1 VKAIVYSEY
10 GGPEVVR
17 LADIDVPVPAEDE
30 ILVEVQAAAVNPLDW
45 HLTRGTPLPLRAMT
59 GFRTPK
65 KSQRLGADFAGTVT
79 AAGRNVTLFRPGDA
93 VFGGMTPPSG
103 RLPST

>member
-30 ILVEVQAAAVNPLDW
+30 ILVAVQAAAVNPLDW
-45 HLTRGTPLPLRAMT
+45 HLTRGTPPAAASHDWFSHTEEEPAAWRRLRRH
-59 GFRTPK
+59 GH
-65 KSQRLGADFAGTVT
+65 
-79 AAGRNVTLFRPGDA
+79 
-93 VFGGMTPPSG
+93 GGS
-103 RLPST
+103 PST